1 MNSLF
6 MVMMD
11 SPFID
16 LKAIIL
22 TIFAILV
29 FGSVIITLILQNI
42 IFALVKLDKQDR
54 KKLNIIIPGLIL
66 LFWAYIAISLWVLPS
81 KEEIAAKK
89 RHKEIEAAR
98 TAAEP
103 IFKEQ
108 CKKSGEQIY
117 RTVENVD
124 GVLLLK
130 IWRGANADN
139 NKPLY
144 NDSQWEYAALDID
157 GGKSYIGY
165 FLHHPKNKTMG
176 YSFVDVGLDDNQ
188 IERYWGEYHGSL
200 DGSLPDIVDTEL
212 NPIEPAQYAITFEN
226 NIDPNLR
233 KHWIAGTTFKIMDL
247 QTNELLAEKT
257 IFTTVDKSSADY
269 WRNDRVHR
277 CGIRGHYDEELK
289 DDLFQFI
296 NSVLKPREQKY

>member
-1 MNSLF
+1 MFIVADLYYLF
-6 MVMMD
+6 YHIHRD
-11 SPFID
+11 E
-16 LKAIIL
+16 
-22 TIFAILV
+22 
-29 FGSVIITLILQNI
+29 
-42 IFALVKLDKQDR
+42 R
-54 KKLNIIIPGLIL
+54 
-66 LFWAYIAISLWVLPS
+66 
-81 KEEIAAKK
+81 K

-103 IFKEQ
+103 IFAEQ

-165 FLHHPKNKTMG
+165 FLNNPKNSMG
-176 YSFVDVGLDDNQ
+176 YSFVDVRLDDNQ
-188 IERYWGEYHGSL
+188 IERYLGEYHGSL
-200 DGSLPDIVDTEL
+200 DGNLPDMVDTEL

-226 NIDPNLR
+226 NIDTTLR

-247 QTNELLAEKT
+247 QTNELLAEKI
-257 IFTTVDKSSADY
+257 IFTTTNGREYWSRNSVSHCGVDG
-269 WRNDRVHR
+269 R
-277 CGIRGHYDEELK
+277 YDEELK
-289 DDLFQFI
+289 NDVLQFI
-296 NSVLKPREQKY
+296 NSVLKPREQKYGN

>member
-1 MNSLF
+1 MDSLF

-16 LKAIIL
+16 LGPFIAIIL
-22 TIFAILV
+22 IGLLCAEVAFGFMVAVVISYIFRVKKENKPLV
-29 FGSVIITLILQNI
+29 IALITFAFGAHFFYWWLS
-42 IFALVKLDKQDR
+42 
-54 KKLNIIIPGLIL
+54 
-66 LFWAYIAISLWVLPS
+66 PS
-81 KEEIAAKK
+81 ETQKAEKK

-98 TAAEP
+98 IAAEP
-103 IFKEQ
+103 IFAEQ

-124 GVLLLK
+124 GVRLLK

-139 NKPLY
+139 DKPLY
-144 NDSQWEYAALDID
+144 NDPQWEYAAWDVA

-165 FLHHPKNKTMG
+165 FLHNPKNKTMG
-176 YSFVDVGLDDNQ
+176 YSFVDVGLDNNQ
-188 IERYWGEYHGSL
+188 IERYLGEYHGSL
-200 DGSLPDIVDTEL
+200 NGNLPDMVDTEL

-226 NIDPNLR
+226 NTDPELR

-257 IFTTVDKSSADY
+257 MFVMSYNFNRWGEVKSCNGY
-269 WRNDRVHR
+269 INKEETKNDV
-277 CGIRGHYDEELK
+277 L
-289 DDLFQFI
+289 QFI

>member
-1 MNSLF
+1 MNSLS

-11 SPFID
+11 SPFVD

-54 KKLNIIIPGLIL
+54 KKLNIIIPGVIL
-66 LFWAYIAISLWVLPS
+66 LFWACVAIRLWVLPS
-81 KEEIAAKK
+81 PDDIATKK
-89 RHKEIEAAR
+89 RHKKIEAAR

-103 IFKEQ
+103 IFAEQ

-124 GVLLLK
+124 GVRLLK

-139 NKPLY
+139 DKPLY
-144 NDSQWEYAALDID
+144 NDPQWEYAAWDVA

-165 FLHHPKNKTMG
+165 FLNNPKNKTTG
-176 YSFVDVGLDDNQ
+176 YSFVDVRLDDNQ
-188 IERYWGEYHGSL
+188 IERYLGEYHGSL
-200 DGSLPDIVDTEL
+200 YGDLPDIVDTEL

-226 NIDPNLR
+226 NTDPELR

-247 QTNELLAEKT
+247 QTNELLAEKI
-257 IFTTVDKSSADY
+257 IFTTTNGRKYWSS
-269 WRNDRVHR
+269 NSVTH
-277 CGIRGHYDEELK
+277 CGIDGRYDEELK
-289 DDLFQFI
+289 NDVLQFI
-296 NSVLKPREQKY
+296 NSVLKPREQK